1 MVTMPCNIRISKMIL
16 HSLELGITSTIV
28 DIAAILL
35 TQKQFFQHEDKRH
48 NIEEWM
54 HSIVGYDRGDYND
67 FLMRQRMFSHWRT
80 LYYESYKKTK

>member
-16 HSLELGITSTIV
+16 HSLQFGITSTIV

-35 TQKQFFQHEDKRH
+35 TQKTFFVHEEKRS

-67 FLMRQRMFSHWRT
+67 FLLRQRMFSHWRN
-80 LYYESYKKTK
+80 LYF